1 MTDPLGPSAFR
12 TPCMDTIHE
21 HIQRASQG
29 LRRYSQHADT
39 WRSPQK
45 PEERALRDQIR
56 GWARALDALPEQ
68 INLEYGRFLKA
79 QGLALRAWV
88 SYDMP
93 MGRFSPHRLLE
104 MIEAVG
110 RAAGID
116 WVELEKYESE

>member
-1 MTDPLGPSAFR
+1 MST
-12 TPCMDTIHE
+12 TPCLDTIHE
-21 HIQRASQG
+21 HILRASRG
-29 LRRYSQHADT
+29 MARYSQHADT

-56 GWARALDALPEQ
+56 GWARALDTIPEQ

-88 SYDMP
+88 TYDMP
-93 MGRFSPHRLLE
+93 VGRFSKNRLLE

-110 RAAGID
+110 RAGGIV
-116 WVELEKYESE
+116 WEELEAYEHE